1 LLRACFFSLPL
12 HGHVNPSLPLVRALA
27 DRGTDVIYYAAD
39 PFAPAIEEAGGRFR
53 GYRSEFLRD
62 IRNLPDRMHEV
73 AWLLMRSTGEVLE
86 HDLPEIR
93 AGSFDVVIT
102 DSVAPWGH
110 WVGEKLDL
118 PVVTS
123 VPTFAFNRHV
133 LAYGVARGVRPK
145 SAGMLLSKLRY
156 ITKAALLQRRLRRRF
171 DARGPGLMK
180 TLMGHSDL
188 NIVYTSRLFQ
198 PCIETFD
205 ERYEFVGPS
214 FGPRIEA
221 SRFPWER
228 VQRDFVYV
236 SLGTLFNTDP
246 AFYKHCFDAFRDAPF
261 QVVMSIGGTVAL
273 SALGPVPANLIVQPY
288 VPQLEVLA
296 RASAFVSHGGMN
308 SVSESL
314 AHAVP
319 LVVIPQ
325 MGEQAIVA
333 RRVQELGAGLML
345 TPPEVSGNR
354 LRAAVDDLLSDP
366 GFRTQAAVIRESF
379 RAAGGVDR
387 ATEAITTFVH
397 RWRSKGALH
406 HT

>member
-1 LLRACFFSLPL
+1 MPRACFFSLPL

-27 DRGTDVIYYAAD
+27 DRGIDVIYYAAD
-39 PFAPAIEEAGGRFR
+39 PFASAIEEAGGRFR
-53 GYRSEFLRD
+53 CYRSEFLRD

-73 AWLLMRSTGEVLE
+73 AWLLMRSAGEVLE

-156 ITKAALLQRRLRRRF
+156 ITKAALLRRRLRRRF

-205 ERYEFVGPS
+205 ARYEFVGPS

-221 SRFPWER
+221 SPFPWER
-228 VQRDFVYV
+228 VRGDFVYV

-246 AFYKHCFDAFRDAPF
+246 AFYRHCFDAFRDAPF
-261 QVVMSIGGTVAL
+261 QVVMSIGATVEFSTARRRPFEL
-273 SALGPVPANLIVQPY
+273 HRAVLRAAARDPRAN
-288 VPQLEVLA
+288 
-296 RASAFVSHGGMN
+296 SAFVSHGGMN

-314 AHAVP
+314 AHGRA
-319 LVVIPQ
+319 
-325 MGEQAIVA
+325 A
-333 RRVQELGAGLML
+333 RRHSADGRAGDRRPAGPGARRRSHAHPSRGQRQ
-345 TPPEVSGNR
+345 P
-354 LRAAVDDLLSDP
+354 AASS
-366 GFRTQAAVIRESF
+366 R
-379 RAAGGVDR
+379 
-387 ATEAITTFVH
+387 
-397 RWRSKGALH
+397 
-406 HT
+406 

>member
-1 LLRACFFSLPL
+1 MPTACFFSLPL

-27 DRGTDVIYYAAD
+27 DRGIDVIYYAAD
-39 PFAPAIEEAGGRFR
+39 PFASAIEEAGGRFR
-53 GYRSEFLRD
+53 RYRSEFLRD
-62 IRNLPDRMHEV
+62 IRQLPDRMHEL
-73 AWLLMRSTGEVLE
+73 AWLLMRSAGEVLE

-156 ITKAALLQRRLRRRF
+156 ITKAALLRRRLRRRF
-171 DARGPGLMK
+171 DARGPSLMK

-188 NIVYTSRLFQ
+188 NIVYTSRFFQ
-198 PCIETFD
+198 PCVETFD
-205 ERYEFVGPS
+205 GRYEFVGPS
-214 FGPRIEA
+214 FGPRPA
-221 SRFPWER
+221 ATPFPWER
-228 VQRDFVYV
+228 VQRDFIYV

-246 AFYKHCFDAFRDAPF
+246 GFYRHCFDGFRDAPF
-261 QVVMSIGGTVAL
+261 QVVMSIGATVA
-273 SALGPVPANLIVQPY
+273 SSQLGDVPSNFIVQPY
-288 VPQLEVLA
+288 VPQLDVLA

-325 MGEQAIVA
+325 MGEQAIVGQ
-333 RRVQELGAGLML
+333 RVQELGAGLML
-345 TPPEVSGNR
+345 AAPEVSGSR
-354 LRAAVDDLLSDP
+354 LRAAVDGLLADP
-366 GFRTQAAVIRESF
+366 GCRTRAAEIRESF
-379 RAAGGVDR
+379 RTAGGVDR

-397 RWRSKGALH
+397 RWRSKTASH